1 MLTLDQV
8 RQQRRRRP
16 PPSLKQQ
23 YQEYVLQRIE
33 GFKNSIPR
41 EDLLR
46 LGDEAVAEINATS
59 EGQFLLTE
67 VLMLDCVDRLITK
80 RLALKSYRKWREHFL
95 TLRKAQREP
104 NHWGLAAGHAVEVL
118 LPRIEPG
125 DHVLVLGAG
134 AEGAAYLFAAHDTA
148 VTFIAGDLG
157 VVERVESRI
166 AAESLGAQF
175 LAWVAQLGHWFPDV
189 DAPVNVVII
198 DAGILVDLEAGD
210 RDRLMAS
217 LKELTESSGVHVV
230 LPGDPSL
237 APEALLPFYP
247 DWERE
252 KRPGERRRGAKPSP
266 GIILTKPCAID
277 TDSNVSEAHNRKA
290 SRY

>member
-23 YQEYVLQRIE
+23 YQEYLLQRIE
-33 GFKNSIPR
+33 GFKNSIAR

-46 LGDEAVAEINATS
+46 LGDEAVAELNATA
-59 EGQFLLTE
+59 EGQFVLTE

-80 RLALKSYRKWREHFL
+80 RLALKSYRKWREHYL
-95 TLRKAQREP
+95 GLRKAQREP
-104 NHWGLAAGHAVEVL
+104 NHWGLAAGHVIETI

-125 DHVLVLGAG
+125 DHVAVLGAG
-134 AEGAAYLFAAHDTA
+134 AETVAYLFAAHDAA

-166 AAESLGAQF
+166 AAESLSAQF
-175 LAWVAQLGHWFPDV
+175 LAWVAHLGHWFPEF
-189 DAPVNVVII
+189 DAPVQLAIV
-198 DAGILVDLEAGD
+198 DAGILVDLDPGD
-210 RDRLMAS
+210 RARLMNSLQQRTAS
-217 LKELTESSGVHVV
+217 GGVHII

-247 DWERE
+247 NWHRE
-252 KRPGERRRGAKPSP
+252 QPESGRRAKPSR
-266 GIILTKPCAID
+266 GLILTKMPCPAD
-277 TDSNVSEAHNRKA
+277 TDTDVSDGRNRRT
-290 SRY
+290 SRG

>member
-33 GFKNSIPR
+33 GYKNSIPR
-41 EDLLR
+41 DDLLR
-46 LGDEAVAEINATS
+46 LGDEAVSELNATT
-59 EGQFLLTE
+59 EGQFVLTE

-80 RLALKSYRKWREHFL
+80 RLSLKSYRKWREHFIG
-95 TLRKAQREP
+95 LRKAQREP
-104 NHWGLAAGHAVEVL
+104 NHWGLSAGHSVEAV

-134 AEGAAYLFAAHDTA
+134 AESVGYLLAAHDAA
-148 VTFIAGDLG
+148 VTFVAGDLG
-157 VVERVESRI
+157 LVERVESRV
-166 AAESLGAQF
+166 AAESLASQV
-175 LAWVAQLGHWFPDV
+175 LAWVAHLGHWFPELEG
-189 DAPVNVVII
+189 PVSLVVV
-198 DAGILVDLEAGD
+198 DAGILVDLDSQD
-210 RDRLMAS
+210 RTHLMAS
-217 LKELTESSGVHVV
+217 LQDRTNEGGVHII

-247 DWERE
+247 EWTR
-252 KRPGERRRGAKPSP
+252 ERRAGGRKGAKPSS
-266 GIILTKPCAID
+266 GIILTKPCPKDPGEA
-277 TDSNVSEAHNRKA
+277 VSLGNNRRT
-290 SRY
+290 SRG

>member
-23 YQEYVLQRIE
+23 YQEYLLQRIE
-33 GFKNSIPR
+33 GFKNSIAR

-46 LGDEAVAEINATS
+46 LGDEAVAELNATA
-59 EGQFLLTE
+59 EGQFVLTE

-80 RLALKSYRKWREHFL
+80 RLSLKSYRKWREHYL
-95 TLRKAQREP
+95 GLRKAQREP
-104 NHWGLAAGHAVEVL
+104 NHWGLPPGHVAETI

-125 DHVLVLGAG
+125 DHVVVLGAG
-134 AEGAAYLFAAHDTA
+134 AETVAYLFAAHDAA

-166 AAESLGAQF
+166 AAESLSAQF
-175 LAWVAQLGHWFPDV
+175 LAWVAHLGHWFPEF
-189 DAPVNVVII
+189 DAPVNLAVV
-198 DAGILVDLEAGD
+198 DAGILVDLEPGD
-210 RDRLMAS
+210 RERLMAS
-217 LKELTESSGVHVV
+217 LQDRTAYSGVHII

-237 APEALLPFYP
+237 APEALLPFYHH
-247 DWERE
+247 WHRE
-252 KRPGERRRGAKPSP
+252 SPEPGRRGKPSR
-266 GIILTKPCAID
+266 GLILTKRPCPVD
-277 TDSNVSEAHNRKA
+277 TETDVSEGHRRRN
-290 SRY
+290 SRG

>member
-23 YQEYVLQRIE
+23 YQEYLLQRIE
-33 GFKNSIPR
+33 GFKNSIAR

-46 LGDEAVAEINATS
+46 LGDEAVAELNATS
-59 EGQFLLTE
+59 EGQFVLTE

-80 RLALKSYRKWREHFL
+80 RLALKSYRKWREHYL
-95 TLRKAQREP
+95 GLRKAQREP
-104 NHWGLAAGHAVEVL
+104 NHWGLGAGHVVETV

-125 DHVLVLGAG
+125 DHVVVLGAG
-134 AEGAAYLFAAHDTA
+134 AETVAYLFAAHDAA

-157 VVERVESRI
+157 IVERVESRI
-166 AAESLGAQF
+166 AAESLSAQF
-175 LAWVAQLGHWFPDV
+175 LAWVAHLGHWFPEF
-189 DAPVNVVII
+189 DAPVNLAVV
-198 DAGILVDLEAGD
+198 DAGILVDLEPGD
-210 RDRLMAS
+210 RERLMAA
-217 LKELTESSGVHVV
+217 LQDRTAYSGVHII

-247 DWERE
+247 NWYREHPEPGRRAKPSRGLVLTKLPCPADTERDVSE
-252 KRPGERRRGAKPSP
+252 GHRRRG
-266 GIILTKPCAID
+266 
-277 TDSNVSEAHNRKA
+277 
-290 SRY
+290 SRV

>member
-41 EDLLR
+41 DDLLR
-46 LGDEAVAEINATS
+46 LGDEAVAEINASS

-80 RLALKSYRKWREHFL
+80 RLALKSYRKWREHFIQ
-95 TLRKAQREP
+95 LRKAQREP
-104 NHWGLAAGHAVEVL
+104 NHWGLEPGHAIEAL
-118 LPRIEPG
+118 LPRIEPA
-125 DHVLVLGAG
+125 DHILVLGPA
-134 AEGAAYLFAAHDTA
+134 AEAVAYLVSAHDAA

-166 AAESLGAQF
+166 APESLSAQF
-175 LAWVAQLGHWFPDV
+175 LAWVAHLGHWFPELE
-189 DAPVNVVII
+189 APVHVTVV
-198 DAGILVDLEAGD
+198 DAGILVDLESAD
-210 RDRLMAS
+210 RIRLMAS
-217 LKELTESSGVHVV
+217 LQDRTEPGGVHLI
-230 LPGDPSL
+230 LPGDPAL

-247 DWERE
+247 QWDRERL
-252 KRPGERRRGAKPSP
+252 PGERRRGTRRG
-266 GIILTKPCAID
+266 GIILTKPCAND
-277 TDSNVSEAHNRKA
+277 TGENVSEAHRRKT
-290 SRY
+290 SRG